1 MELEIAEPHR
11 VQVGLF
17 CVGADHALE
26 YKCLQLSRLG
36 SDLFPNHIVLSQNE
50 PVYQVTFGWLHWH

>member
-26 YKCLQLSRLG
+26 YKMS
-36 SDLFPNHIVLSQNE
+36 SIVKAVFRTIPKSYWPQSE
-50 PVYQVTFGWLHWH
+50 